1 MTFCYIQTVPNNPSF
16 RTNPRIRYNPSK
28 FLKSFSFSIRNNQ
41 SEGRCLQDETKWM
54 EGHPRIVPGGVT
66 GEPCLA
72 VCAESVKCRVKTV
85 PVFCPRDTRP
95 AGDDRY
101 RGHRGRI
108 VLPHFAN
115 FHCFSAA
122 RFADVITE
130 LRRGSDGAEPRP
142 KLLEQCVPSVPRP
155 SGLRG

>member
-1 MTFCYIQTVPNNPSF
+1 VSFYYIQTVPNNPSF
-16 RTNPRIRYNPSK
+16 RTNPRIRYNPSN

-41 SEGRCLQDETKWM
+41 SEGRCLRDETKWM
-54 EGHPRIVPGGVT
+54 EGHPRIVPGGLT
-66 GEPCLA
+66 GEPHLT
-72 VCAESVKCRVKTV
+72 VCAESVKSCAKMV
-85 PVFCPRDTRP
+85 PVFCPGDTRP

-101 RGHRGRI
+101 RGHRGRT

-142 KLLEQCVPSVPRP
+142 KLLEQGVPSVPRP